1 MDGALTIGEPGTE
14 NILWKTPQQMGAE
27 RLAREIAEM
36 TRKYSDEEWAKRR
49 ERIKQ
54 HGQPNPL

>member
-1 MDGALTIGEPGTE
+1 MDGALSIGQAGTE
-14 NILWKTPQQMGAE
+14 NIVWRTPQQMDAE
-27 RLAREIAEM
+27 RLEREIAEM

-49 ERIKQ
+49 ERTKQ